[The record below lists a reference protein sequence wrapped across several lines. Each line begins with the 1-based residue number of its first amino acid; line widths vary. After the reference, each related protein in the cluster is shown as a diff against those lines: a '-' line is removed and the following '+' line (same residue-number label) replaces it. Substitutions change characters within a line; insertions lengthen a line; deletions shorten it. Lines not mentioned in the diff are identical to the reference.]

1 MSVFWKFSGFVML
14 ALSALVMSPIL
25 LVSGMGDAK
34 RYFAM
39 RKM

>member
-1 MSVFWKFSGFVML
+1 MGFIWKVCGFILLV
-14 ALSALVMSPIL
+14 LSAIVMSPIL
-25 LVSGMGDAK
+25 LFSGLGDAK